1 MCVFSLTSFHQ
12 CPGPSEQTGIVVLSY
27 KCVTSSYHLINL
39 PTGPS
44 EQTNIVR
51 SADGIA
57 ETQTFPAGASSIF
70 FDFALTDDDFLGED
84 VETYIASLEIVGDS
98 IIELGSQA
106 TTQVLVLDNDG
117 ILPLV
122 NLY

>member
-1 MCVFSLTSFHQ
+1 M
-12 CPGPSEQTGIVVLSY
+12 
-27 KCVTSSYHLINL
+27 SSYHLINL

-70 FDFALTDDDFLGED
+70 FDFALTDDLVGGED
-84 VETYIASLEIVGDS
+84 VETYIASLEIVGAS
-98 IIELGSQA
+98 VVQLGSR
-106 TTQVLVLDNDG
+106 TSTQVFVEDNDG
-117 ILPLV
+117 MIV
-122 NLY
+122 C